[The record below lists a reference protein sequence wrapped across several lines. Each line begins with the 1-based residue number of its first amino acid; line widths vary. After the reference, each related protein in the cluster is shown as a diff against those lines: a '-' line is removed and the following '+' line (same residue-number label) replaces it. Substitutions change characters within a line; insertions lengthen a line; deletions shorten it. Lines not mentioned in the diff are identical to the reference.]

1 MVFYP
6 PDYFQINVVR
16 GMIVRVL
23 VVWSGPPEKKLYNR
37 K

>member
-6 PDYFQINVVR
+6 NVVR

>member
-1 MVFYP
+1 VRHLNGGFLSHV
-6 PDYFQINVVR
+6 IR

-23 VVWSGPPEKKLYNR
+23 VVWSGQPKKKLYNR